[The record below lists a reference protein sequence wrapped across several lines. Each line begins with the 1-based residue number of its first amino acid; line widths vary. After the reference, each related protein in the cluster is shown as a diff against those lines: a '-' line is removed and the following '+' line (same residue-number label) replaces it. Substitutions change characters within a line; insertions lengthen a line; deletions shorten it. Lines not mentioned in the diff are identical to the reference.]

1 MCFMIKL
8 KIIFLIFIFF
18 LLNFFISAQETSSTR
33 TGEIFGRVVSA
44 MTQKPIPGI
53 TVSLV
58 NTNLGAFTN
67 SNGEFRIKNIP
78 VGVYSVRFT
87 GVGFQT
93 YVQSDINVNAVKPI
107 QLEIELVE
115 RIIELGDVEV
125 RSSFFLKKAES
136 VTSTQ
141 TFSSEDIR
149 RAPGVQEDVI
159 RALALL
165 PGVGF
170 TQAGRNDLLVRGGAP
185 YENLFIVDNI
195 EVPNINHFGTQGTS
209 GGPLSLI
216 NIDFVRNVS
225 FSAGGFGAQY
235 GDKLSSIT
243 NITLRNG
250 NEDKLG
256 GKAILSAT
264 GFGVSLEGPVSEN
277 GSFILN
283 ARRSYLDL
291 IFKAAGFGFIPQ
303 YWDFTGKLNYRLD
316 QKNIFSFLTIGA
328 LDDVILNNDNED
340 KRASNSRVA
349 VPNQK
354 QYFSG
359 FNWKHIFDKGFLN
372 ITLSEVLVD
381 FNTFQNDSNLV
392 TVFQNKSKE
401 AETGLKT
408 DIDLMLN
415 DKFNIVIGNQLKWA
429 TSLDYE
435 IIIPGFLR
443 RDDQGIPKELKV
455 DTTFSAIKNST
466 YAALTTAIGMH
477 KVTVGGRLDYFNF
490 TIDKLFFS
498 PRLSV
503 IYQINPVSA
512 VIFSAGR
519 FYQSP
524 SYIWLIGDQNQKLNP
539 LRADQLVLGYEHT
552 PLEDVKVQ
560 LEVFYK
566 WYGSYPGRVFRPQ
579 AVLSPSGFD
588 DITSDIPFGLEPL
601 INVAEGFSRGAELF
615 IQKKY
620 TNELPF
626 FGLLS
631 VTYSQTK
638 FKSLD
643 GVERLGAYD
652 TPLIF
657 NLSLGYKPSMEWEFS
672 FKYRAAIGI
681 PTTPFITDPNS
692 IFYGQ
697 RDFSRYN
704 EGDRL
709 EIFRATDIRIDKR
722 WMFSNFSLI
731 TYLDIQNIFST
742 KNPSGIRWDQRK
754 NQPEIQRSFGI
765 LPSIGVSF
773 EF

>member
-1 MCFMIKL
+1 MCLMKMIKFL
-8 KIIFLIFIFF
+8 KFIFLVSFF
-18 LLNFFISAQETSSTR
+18 NHFVFAQETHTAK
-33 TGEIFGRVVSA
+33 TGEIFGRVVSS
-44 MTQKPIPGI
+44 MGQKPIAGI
-53 TVSLV
+53 TVRIENS
-58 NTNLGAFTN
+58 NLGVFTN
-67 SNGEFRIKNIP
+67 ANGEFKIKNVP

-93 YVQSDINVNAVKPI
+93 YIQSDVNVQTVKPI

-115 RIIELGDVEV
+115 KIIELSDVEV

-243 NITLRNG
+243 NINLRNG
-250 NEDKLG
+250 NEDVFG
-256 GKAILSAT
+256 GKAVLSAT
-264 GFGVSLEGPVSEN
+264 GFGVNLEGPFFGD
-277 GSFILN
+277 GSFLFS
-283 ARRSYLDL
+283 ARRSYLDF

-303 YWDFTGKLNYRLD
+303 YWDFTGKINYRLD
-316 QKNIFSFLTIGA
+316 QNNIISFLTIGA
-328 LDDVILNNDNED
+328 LDDVLLNNDNQD
-340 KRASNSRVA
+340 NRASNSRVA

-359 FNWKHIFDKGFLN
+359 INWKHLFDKGFFN

-392 TVFQNKSKE
+392 TIFQNKSKE

-408 DIDLMLN
+408 ELDLMLT
-415 DKFNIVIGNQLKWA
+415 DKFALVLGNQFKWA
-429 TSLDYE
+429 TSLDYD

-443 RDDQGIPKELKV
+443 RDNQGIPMALRV
-455 DTTFSAIKNST
+455 DTSFSAIKNST
-466 YAALTTAIGMH
+466 YFASTTSFGMH
-477 KVTVGGRLDYFNF
+477 KVTLGGRLDYFNF
-490 TIDKLFFS
+490 TEAKLFFS
-498 PRLSV
+498 PRLSL

-519 FYQSP
+519 YYQSP
-524 SYIWLIGDQNQKLNP
+524 SYIWLIGSENQKLNP
-539 LRADQLVLGYEHT
+539 LRADQIVLGYEHT

-566 WYGSYPGRVFRPQ
+566 WYGNYPARIFRPQ

-601 INVAEGFSRGAELF
+601 INSGTGFSRGAELF

-626 FGLLS
+626 YGLLS

-638 FKSLD
+638 FKALD
-643 GVERLGAYD
+643 GIERLSSYD

-681 PTTPFITDPNS
+681 PTTPYITDVNS
-692 IFYGQ
+692 VFYGQ
-697 RDFSRYN
+697 KDFSRYN

-722 WMFSNFSLI
+722 WMFSSFSLI

-742 KNPSGIRWDQRK
+742 KNPAGIRWDQRK
-754 NQPEIQRSFGI
+754 NEPVIQRSFGI
-765 LPSIGVSF
+765 LPSIGISF